1 VSSPKIVDRFLLNT
15 SISVSLNYE
24 YFSPPV
30 RDAHSRRRG
39 HGEYLFK
46 QSGDA
51 DCLKGLSL
59 SKYNIVIIL
68 IHLLVIIT
76 Y

>member
-1 VSSPKIVDRFLLNT
+1 MLT
-15 SISVSLNYE
+15 
-24 YFSPPV
+24 
-30 RDAHSRRRG
+30 RDASAVAKAMAGQGG

-59 SKYNIVIIL
+59 SKYNIVIIR
-68 IHLLVIIT
+68 IHLLIIIPF
-76 Y
+76 